1 MASSQDILIEF
12 NAEENIG
19 SVLSAIDGQTD
30 SLLSKMEDGF
40 ENAANSVDN
49 MNESLQ
55 DMENPELMVEVD
67 DSEIDDS
74 IERMEEMNDLLEEIY
89 PEVDP
94 SQIDD
99 ALDKKDGLNEDT
111 QFTANVDDSAI
122 ENTASQVDS
131 LLGAAASAGIAATAS
146 KMADTAGN
154 IQDSW
159 NRLDLTFGGVS
170 DSMRKSI
177 SETAA
182 ATGRS
187 GGTIRGYFNQM
198 GIAGITNSQLLSD
211 SFQALAGFAYQSG
224 QDIESMQTK
233 VQTMVLTGNAGTRML
248 KSLGL
253 NAEELGKAM
262 GVTGEEATKAFQA
275 LSQEERLQVLTKAL
289 GDGTQANE
297 MYKNSWEGVKAKA
310 QAELSGLMGAVG
322 TPILQFLIPIMQ
334 QLTGVVNTISGV
346 FKSLPAPIQ
355 TAVGGIL
362 AGVMGLTALSGVTP
376 ILISAVNSIR
386 SGFNILT
393 GVAGKVPSIASKFSQ
408 FGKQTKSVV
417 DTASG
422 AGGLAGKASAAGTG
436 MKTTSVSLKGIGQGA
451 MSMLAPL
458 LEIAVVIAVLI
469 PVITALAAE
478 ALLCLKGL
486 QLLLDALDFDSIDLG
501 PTIESIKQISQALI
515 EVGVAMAAMTFTN
528 IMTGAALLT
537 SGITGI
543 ISPIQVAGTLLKQA
557 GDELSKLGL
566 ANIDPS
572 IADKIRKISESLGL
586 VGNAMGDL
594 TNLTLNLAMGNI
606 VTLGGLLGNITTA
619 ITTAREEIVHAGQ
632 EISQIKNLPDIDQSA
647 VDKLKKI
654 SESIKAVGD
663 AFSSLRTIR
672 DDANWDMFVQGL
684 LPGMDIQTAINSIRN
699 DLYNAGNSISQL
711 TGLPDIPQDVAD
723 RLKKIADS
731 IKSVGDAL
739 SALRSIRDDQNWDS
753 FMNGLF
759 GGSNISSV
767 LNSVKSELTNAGN
780 TLSSLT
786 GLPDIPDGIPTKVNR
801 IADSTKMVGNAL
813 SQMQGANIPDVIT
826 LALMPVKIAMA
837 RTVLQ
842 NIATQLNQLV
852 SLPQIQEGIS
862 AKVSS
867 VANTTR
873 VVGSALT
880 TMQGANIPDIA
891 SLMLLPI
898 RIGMARAVLQN
909 TATQLNQLQGI
920 PLVPEGL
927 AMKLNIVATG
937 TRAVASAVSAI
948 NAIPYIGPEAGIKVG
963 LAVQAVKRA
972 MNELNQLQGGG
983 VNVAGVVASVRNAL
997 IQVRGALAAMRVGF
1011 YASSVGLGRGISTGI
1026 RAGLTGLGGVVRG
1039 SVSSA
1044 MGSASGA
1051 AASGGRHLGSQA
1063 TNGFRGTLKLGP
1075 IAQAEMQ
1082 YAVQAI
1088 NNGSGALAA
1097 AARRAAEQ
1105 AVQAAKAGAE
1115 AHSPGAIARMWG
1127 QEIGVYSVQ
1136 KIRDGSTALIRTSG
1150 EVARRVVNAWGSPN
1164 LITNTALNDNL
1175 SSPSFL
1181 NTVNGINTPTVNPNG
1196 NANTI
1201 IFNISEGAIPVDA
1214 RNMTTTEAK
1223 QLLILA
1229 LENLDMINNI
1239 DIRGIGA

>member
-1 MASSQDILIEF
+1 MASSQDILIQF

-19 SVLSAIDGQTD
+19 SVLSAIEGQTD

-55 DMENPELMVEVD
+55 DMENPGVGIEVD
-67 DSEIDDS
+67 DSEIEDAKDGLDELNENTQS
-74 IERMEEMNDLLEEIY
+74 TT
-89 PEVDP
+89 EVDDTP
-94 SQIDD
+94 IDD
-99 ALDKKDGLNEDT
+99 ALNKKDGLNEDT

-224 QDIESMQTK
+224 QDIEGMQAK
-233 VQTMVLTGNAGTRML
+233 VQTMVLTGNAGTKML

-262 GVTGEEATKAFQA
+262 GVTGDEATKAFQA

-310 QAELSGLMGAVG
+310 QAELAGLMGAVG

-376 ILISAVNSIR
+376 ILINAVNSIR

-501 PTIESIKQISQALI
+501 PTVESIKQISQALI

-1164 LITNTALNDNL
+1164 LIANTALNDNL

-1181 NTVNGINTPTVNPNG
+1181 NTVNGINTPTVNPTG